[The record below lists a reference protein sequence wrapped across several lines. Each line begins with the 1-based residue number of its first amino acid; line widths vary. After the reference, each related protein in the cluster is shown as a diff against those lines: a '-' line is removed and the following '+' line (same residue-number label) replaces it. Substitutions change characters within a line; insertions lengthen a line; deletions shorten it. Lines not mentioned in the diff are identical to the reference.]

1 MDHGRTTPSFG
12 PKYHMSQVSK
22 VSFDGFAC
30 AWRIYRPSCV
40 YRGSLAAAVSS
51 CVPIPI
57 RWYPINIQDSGFLSR
72 NRSNGISKVV
82 WSIELAGPDL
92 WFSGSDYPRIHVPEK
107 AVVPWNPKTDHP
119 PIITEILITPLV
131 VLRNFYALLLPIEL
145 DVRRL
150 EYRKA
155 RLASGLIS
163 ADVSECYGGFPRRI
177 VFWFSSLIL

>member
-12 PKYHMSQVSK
+12 PKYHMSQVST

-72 NRSNGISKVV
+72 NRSNGISKAV

-119 PIITEILITPLV
+119 PIITEILITPSV
-131 VLRNFYALLLPIEL
+131 ALRNFYALL
-145 DVRRL
+145 
-150 EYRKA
+150 
-155 RLASGLIS
+155 ASN
-163 ADVSECYGGFPRRI
+163 
-177 VFWFSSLIL
+177 